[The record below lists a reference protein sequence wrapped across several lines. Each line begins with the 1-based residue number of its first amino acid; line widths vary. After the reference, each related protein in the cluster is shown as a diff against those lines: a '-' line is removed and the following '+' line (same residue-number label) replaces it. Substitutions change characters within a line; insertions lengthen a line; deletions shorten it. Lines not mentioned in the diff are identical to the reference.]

1 MLTPIS
7 RSDKHAELLIIHI
20 KPLVKKLQFFTLVAK
35 SDLRFK
41 VHESGR
47 KIIHHEPVHV
57 G

>member
-1 MLTPIS
+1 MFTPIS
-7 RSDKHAELLIIHI
+7 RPDNDVELLKNYF
-20 KPLVKKLQFFTLVAK
+20 KPLVKKLNFSTLVAK

-41 VHESGR
+41 VTKSGR